1 MAAGTVLYQRS
12 LIMTPRDR
20 AGDPPGR
27 REAVGDARA
36 SSRFSDALRRF
47 ACPTGTAVSQGFR
60 TAQCLWT
67 GRMASDAPASP
78 RPGVAGASP
87 AFIEPGGHPPW
98 PPGALLAENLG
109 KPSLGVIIKD
119 LWYNIRIDDTEEDGG
134 AGGRGALS
142 LSARAPGRRTRA
154 PHQRPSQV
162 RDLQIARQ
170 RR

>member
-1 MAAGTVLYQRS
+1 
-12 LIMTPRDR
+12 MTPRDR
-20 AGDPPGR
+20 AGDPSGHRAGR
-27 REAVGDARA
+27 REAAGLPSPKRSIGFAQAGDAGA

-78 RPGVAGASP
+78 RPGVAGAPP

-109 KPSLGVIIKD
+109 KPSLGVVIKD
-119 LWYNIRIDDTEEDGG
+119 LWYQGRRSDG
-134 AGGRGALS
+134 AGGARPAKPIGYRSRNASIQGRGGSICA
-142 LSARAPGRRTRA
+142 AGKPA
-154 PHQRPSQV
+154 
-162 RDLQIARQ
+162 
-170 RR
+170 